1 MKFYHKYFKNNYEE
15 LIRYY
20 PRYYREVFEMVE
32 ILKSHGKIADSLEE
46 NIERVF
52 LNHFI
57 LTADEKTIKIWEEDI
72 LDITYRQK
80 LSLEQRKAVI
90 IAILCGH
97 GHIGEPEIREIIA
110 NYTQNNVAIDFKKG
124 ILSILIDGVLFDEIN
139 LYETLLRRI
148 PAHIAFGMSVH
159 SKREFKQQLNVYY
172 GGAIGTNYCYAP
184 ANQYIKNK
192 MLLPIAQK
200 GVLFSN
206 QSIKLA
212 NIKHISKRQSQTIG
226 GVYYTTYIKSK
237 LIE

>member
-15 LIRYY
+15 LIVYY

-32 ILKSHGKIADSLEE
+32 ILKAHGKIADNLEE

-72 LDITYRQK
+72 LDITYTQK
-80 LSLEQRKAVI
+80 LSLEQRKNVI
-90 IAILCGH
+90 IAMLCGH
-97 GHIGEPEIREIIA
+97 GHIGEPEIRDIIA
-110 NYTQNNVAIDFKKG
+110 NYTQNNVAIDFEKG

-148 PAHIAFGMSVH
+148 PAHIAFGMSIH
-159 SKREFKQQLNVYY
+159 SKREFKKELNVYY
-172 GGAIGTNYCYAP
+172 GGAIGIDNCYAP
-184 ANQYIKNK
+184 ANPYIKNK
-192 MLLPIAQK
+192 MMLSIAQK

-206 QSIKLA
+206 QLIKPA
-212 NIKHISKRQSQTIG
+212 DIKHRSKKQSQNVG
-226 GVYYTTYIKSK
+226 GVYYTTHIKSK